1 MLSGNLGFKPVI
13 IRVPRCIQVYTHMC
27 VYLYVLCVPVCVS
40 LSLSLC
46 VCVVCVVCGRQS
58 LTMFRRIPVSLHKR
72 SS

>member
-40 LSLSLC
+40 LSLSRC
-46 VCVVCVVCGRQS
+46 VCVCGVWCVVDS
-58 LTMFRRIPVSLHKR
+58 L
-72 SS
+72 